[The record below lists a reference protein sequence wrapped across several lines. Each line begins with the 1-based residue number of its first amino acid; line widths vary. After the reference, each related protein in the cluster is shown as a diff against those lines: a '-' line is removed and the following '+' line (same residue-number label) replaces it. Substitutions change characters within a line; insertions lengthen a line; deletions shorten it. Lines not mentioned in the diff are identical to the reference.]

1 MAVVDETSEQKRLK
15 DGVARQIVDRVGS
28 LIQDFERVVGQPDD

>member
-1 MAVVDETSEQKRLK
+1 MVDETSEQKRLK
-15 DGVARQIVDRVGS
+15 DGVARPIVDSVGS